1 MLKTGTAEM
10 EVRKDVH
17 DAFNVRVDAQNERM
31 AWGVPQVTS
40 WYKNAKG
47 RVSQNWPFPL
57 IDYWKATLAPNPA
70 DFVLRKKKTAAV
82 AAAE

>member
-1 MLKTGTAEM
+1 M

-17 DAFNVRVDAQNERM
+17 DRFNEKVDAQNARM

-40 WYKNAKG
+40 WYKNEKG

-57 IDYWKATLAPNPA
+57 IDYWNATLAPNPT
-70 DFVLRKKKTAAV
+70 DFILRKKRMAAV